1 MKSMTGYGR
10 AEITLPEFHGV
21 IELSSVNKRGFEF
34 LLHGPK
40 EWQFLE
46 KEAQRLIRSSAER
59 GRIRLS
65 ILLQPQAVSAEDPSR
80 DQKVRVGE
88 QLDELKKICQS
99 QDLPYSPSVDLIQRI
114 LTSGSRDPV
123 VPPLDTIEDMLIDKI
138 NIALDQ
144 MVSMRGKEGESL
156 AKDLRNRAS
165 TLGETIHLVEKNTEG
180 LARQWR
186 DRLLQRLKESG
197 LEINCDDDAVRK
209 EFTVYAEKSDVSE
222 EITRIRSHL
231 EQFEEGL
238 KSKQPIGRKLEFI
251 VQELGREFN
260 TLGSKS
266 LTPIISNLV
275 IEAKVEIEKIRE
287 QVMNLE

>member
-1 MKSMTGYGR
+1 MTGYGR
-10 AEITLPEFHGV
+10 ADITLPGFHGV

-65 ILLQPQAVSAEDPSR
+65 IMLQPQAVSAEDPSR

-222 EITRIRSHL
+222 ENHSDTQSPRTI
-231 EQFEEGL
+231 
-238 KSKQPIGRKLEFI
+238 
-251 VQELGREFN
+251 
-260 TLGSKS
+260 
-266 LTPIISNLV
+266 
-275 IEAKVEIEKIRE
+275 
-287 QVMNLE
+287 

>member
-10 AEITLPEFHGV
+10 ADITLPGFHGV

-46 KEAQRLIRSSAER
+46 KKAQRLIRSSAER

>member
-10 AEITLPEFHGV
+10 ADITLPGFHGV

-40 EWQFLE
+40 EWQFFE
-46 KEAQRLIRSSAER
+46 KEAQKLIRSSAER

-99 QDLPYSPSVDLIQRI
+99 QDLPYLPSVDLIQRI

-123 VPPLDTIEDMLIDKI
+123 VPPLDTIEDMLIDKT

-197 LEINCDDDAVRK
+197 LDINCDDDAVRK
-209 EFTVYAEKSDVSE
+209 EFTIYAEKSDVSE

>member
-1 MKSMTGYGR
+1 MGINYGLDKVR
-10 AEITLPEFHGV
+10 FMNATTVG
-21 IELSSVNKRGFEF
+21 S
-34 LLHGPK
+34 
-40 EWQFLE
+40 
-46 KEAQRLIRSSAER
+46 LIRARVSLISTEDVPGGLRYKMKLIFELKGQEKPACVAEF
-59 GRIRLS
+59 IALAYADNS
-65 ILLQPQAVSAEDPSR
+65 KKNNKTAASNK
-80 DQKVRVGE
+80 DQK
-88 QLDELKKICQS
+88 LDELKRICLS

-114 LTSGSRDPV
+114 QTSGSRDPV
-123 VPPLDTIEDMLIDKI
+123 VPPLDSIEDMLIDKT
-138 NIALDQ
+138 NIALSQ

-156 AKDLRNRAS
+156 AKDLRKRAYS
-165 TLGETIHLVEKNTEG
+165 LGETIHSVEKNTEG
-180 LARQWR
+180 LAREWR

-197 LEINCDDDAVRK
+197 LDINCDDDAVRK

-222 EITRIRSHL
+222 EITRVRSHL

-238 KSKQPIGRKLEFI
+238 QTKQPIGRKLEFI

-266 LTPIISNLV
+266 LTPTISNLV

>member
-10 AEITLPEFHGV
+10 ADITLPGFHGV

-40 EWQFLE
+40 EWQFFE

-65 ILLQPQAVSAEDPSR
+65 ILLQPQAVSTEDPSR

-123 VPPLDTIEDMLIDKI
+123 VPPLDTIEDMLIDKT

-165 TLGETIHLVEKNTEG
+165 TLSEIIHLVEKNTEG

-197 LEINCDDDAVRK
+197 LDINCDDDAVRK

>member
-10 AEITLPEFHGV
+10 AEITLPGFHGV
-21 IELSSVNKRGFEF
+21 IELSSVNKKGFEF

-40 EWQFLE
+40 EWQFFE
-46 KEAQRLIRSSAER
+46 REAQKLIRALVQR

-65 ILLQPQAVSAEDPSR
+65 ILLQPQVISAEDPSR
-80 DQKVRVGE
+80 DQEARVGDK
-88 QLDELKKICQS
+88 LDELKRICFS

-123 VPPLDTIEDMLIDKI
+123 VPTLDSIEDMLVDKT
-138 NIALDQ
+138 NIALNQ

-156 AKDLRNRAS
+156 AKDLRKRAYS
-165 TLGETIHLVEKNTEG
+165 LGETIHSVEKNTEG
-180 LARQWR
+180 LAREWR

-197 LEINCDDDAVRK
+197 LDINCDDDAVRK

-222 EITRIRSHL
+222 EITRVRSHL

-238 KSKQPIGRKLEFI
+238 QTKQPIGRKLEFI

-266 LTPIISNLV
+266 LTPTISNLV

>member
-10 AEITLPEFHGV
+10 ADITLPGFHGV

-40 EWQFLE
+40 EWQFFE

-88 QLDELKKICQS
+88 QLEELKKICQS

-123 VPPLDTIEDMLIDKI
+123 VPPLDTIADMLIDKT

-165 TLGETIHLVEKNTEG
+165 TLSEIIHLVEKNTEG

-197 LEINCDDDAVRK
+197 LDINCDDDAVRK

>member
-10 AEITLPEFHGV
+10 AEITLPGFHGV

-40 EWQFLE
+40 EWQFFE
-46 KEAQRLIRSSAER
+46 REAQKLIRSLVQR

-65 ILLQPQAVSAEDPSR
+65 ILLQPQVISAEDPSR
-80 DQKVRVGE
+80 DQEARVGDK
-88 QLDELKKICQS
+88 LDELKRICFS

-114 LTSGSRDPV
+114 LTSSSRDPV
-123 VPPLDTIEDMLIDKI
+123 VPTLDSIENMLIDKT
-138 NIALDQ
+138 NIALNQ

-156 AKDLRNRAS
+156 AKDLRKRAYS
-165 TLGETIHLVEKNTEG
+165 LGETVHSVEKNTEG
-180 LARQWR
+180 LAREWR

-197 LEINCDDDAVRK
+197 LDINCDDDAVRK

-222 EITRIRSHL
+222 EITRVRSHL

-238 KSKQPIGRKLEFI
+238 QTKQPIGRKLEFI

-266 LTPIISNLV
+266 LTPTISNLV

>member
-10 AEITLPEFHGV
+10 ADITLPGFHGV

-40 EWQFLE
+40 EWQFFE

-80 DQKVRVGE
+80 DQKVRVDE

-123 VPPLDTIEDMLIDKI
+123 VPPLDTIEDMLIDKT

-165 TLGETIHLVEKNTEG
+165 TLSEIIHLVEKNTEG

-197 LEINCDDDAVRK
+197 LDINCDDDAVRK

>member
-10 AEITLPEFHGV
+10 AEITLPGFHGV

-34 LLHGPK
+34 LLYGPK
-40 EWQFLE
+40 EWQFFE
-46 KEAQRLIRSSAER
+46 REAQKLIRSSVER

-65 ILLQPQAVSAEDPSR
+65 ILLQPQVISAEDPSR
-80 DQKVRVGE
+80 DQEARVGDK
-88 QLDELKKICQS
+88 LDELKRICLS

-123 VPPLDTIEDMLIDKI
+123 VPPLDSIEDMLIDKT
-138 NIALDQ
+138 NIALNQ

-156 AKDLRNRAS
+156 AKDLRKRAYS
-165 TLGETIHLVEKNTEG
+165 LGETIHSVEKNTEG
-180 LARQWR
+180 LAREWR

-197 LEINCDDDAVRK
+197 LDINCDDDAVRK

-222 EITRIRSHL
+222 EITRVRSHL

-238 KSKQPIGRKLEFI
+238 QTKQPIGRKLEFI

-266 LTPIISNLV
+266 LTPTISNLV

-287 QVMNLE
+287 QIMNLE

>member
-10 AEITLPEFHGV
+10 ADITLPGFHGV

-40 EWQFLE
+40 EWQFFE
-46 KEAQRLIRSSAER
+46 KEAQKLIRSSAER

-99 QDLPYSPSVDLIQRI
+99 QDLPYLPSVDLIQRI

-123 VPPLDTIEDMLIDKI
+123 VPPLDTIEDMLIDKT

-180 LARQWR
+180 IARQWR

-197 LEINCDDDAVRK
+197 LDINCDDDAVRK
-209 EFTVYAEKSDVSE
+209 EFTIYAEKSDVSE

>member
-10 AEITLPEFHGV
+10 AEITLPGFHGV
-21 IELSSVNKRGFEF
+21 IELSSVNKKGFEF

-40 EWQFLE
+40 EWQFFE
-46 KEAQRLIRSSAER
+46 REAQKLIRSLVQR

-65 ILLQPQAVSAEDPSR
+65 ILLQPQVISAEDPSR
-80 DQKVRVGE
+80 DQEARVGDK
-88 QLDELKKICQS
+88 LDELKRICFS

-123 VPPLDTIEDMLIDKI
+123 VPTLDTIEDMLVDKT
-138 NIALDQ
+138 NIALNQ

-156 AKDLRNRAS
+156 AKDLKKRAYG
-165 TLGETIHLVEKNTEG
+165 LGETVHSVEKNTEG
-180 LARQWR
+180 LAREWR

-197 LEINCDDDAVRK
+197 LDINCDDDAVRK

-238 KSKQPIGRKLEFI
+238 QTKQPIGRKLEFI

-266 LTPIISNLV
+266 LSPTISNLV

>member
-10 AEITLPEFHGV
+10 AEITLPGFHGV
-21 IELSSVNKRGFEF
+21 IELSSVNKKGFEF

-40 EWQFLE
+40 EWQFFE
-46 KEAQRLIRSSAER
+46 REAQKLIRSLVQR

-65 ILLQPQAVSAEDPSR
+65 ILLQPQVISAEDPSR
-80 DQKVRVGE
+80 DQEARVGDK
-88 QLDELKKICQS
+88 LDELKRICFS

-123 VPPLDTIEDMLIDKI
+123 VPTLDSIENMLIDKT
-138 NIALDQ
+138 NIALNQ

-156 AKDLRNRAS
+156 AKDLRKRAYS
-165 TLGETIHLVEKNTEG
+165 LGETVHSVEKNTEG
-180 LARQWR
+180 LAREWR

-197 LEINCDDDAVRK
+197 LDINCDDDAVRK

-222 EITRIRSHL
+222 EITRVRSHL

-238 KSKQPIGRKLEFI
+238 QTKQPIGRKLEFI

-266 LTPIISNLV
+266 LTPTISNLV

>member
-10 AEITLPEFHGV
+10 ADITLPGFHGV

-40 EWQFLE
+40 EWQFFE

-123 VPPLDTIEDMLIDKI
+123 VPPLDTIEEMLIDKT

-197 LEINCDDDAVRK
+197 LDINCDDDAVRK

>member
-10 AEITLPEFHGV
+10 ADITLPGFHGV

-114 LTSGSRDPV
+114 LTSGSRDPA

>member
-10 AEITLPEFHGV
+10 ADISLPGFHGV
-21 IELSSVNKRGFEF
+21 VELSSVNKRGFEF

-40 EWQFLE
+40 EWQFFE
-46 KEAQRLIRSSAER
+46 KEAQRLTRSLAER

-65 ILLQPQAVSAEDPSR
+65 ILLQPQAVSVEDPSS
-80 DQKVRVGE
+80 DQKARVGE
-88 QLDELKKICQS
+88 QLDELKRICQS
-99 QDLPYSPSVDLIQRI
+99 QSLPYSPSVDLIQRI

-123 VPPLDTIEDMLIDKI
+123 VPPLDTIEDMLINKT

-144 MVSMRGKEGESL
+144 MVSMREKEGESL
-156 AKDLRNRAS
+156 AKDLRQRAHS
-165 TLGETIHLVEKNTEG
+165 LGETIHLVEKNTEG

-197 LEINCDDDAVRK
+197 LDINCDDDSVRK

-266 LTPIISNLV
+266 LTPTISNLV

-287 QVMNLE
+287 QVMNIE

>member
-10 AEITLPEFHGV
+10 ADITLPGFHGV

-65 ILLQPQAVSAEDPSR
+65 ILLQPQALSTEDPSR

-88 QLDELKKICQS
+88 QLDELKKICKS
-99 QDLPYSPSVDLIQRI
+99 QDLPYAPSVDLIQRI
-114 LTSGSRDPV
+114 LTTGSRDPV

-156 AKDLRNRAS
+156 AKDLRNRVS
-165 TLGETIHLVEKNTEG
+165 TLSETIHLVEKNTEG

-197 LEINCDDDAVRK
+197 LDINCDDDAVRK

>member
-10 AEITLPEFHGV
+10 ADITLPGFHGV

-123 VPPLDTIEDMLIDKI
+123 VPPLDTIEDMLIDKT

>member
-10 AEITLPEFHGV
+10 ADITLPGFHGV

-40 EWQFLE
+40 EWQFFE

-65 ILLQPQAVSAEDPSR
+65 ILLQPQAISAEDPSR
-80 DQKVRVGE
+80 DQEVRVGE

-123 VPPLDTIEDMLIDKI
+123 VPPLDTIEDMLIDKT

-144 MVSMRGKEGESL
+144 MVSMRGKEGDSL

-165 TLGETIHLVEKNTEG
+165 TLRRNH
-180 LARQWR
+180 
-186 DRLLQRLKESG
+186 S
-197 LEINCDDDAVRK
+197 
-209 EFTVYAEKSDVSE
+209 SS
-222 EITRIRSHL
+222 
-231 EQFEEGL
+231 
-238 KSKQPIGRKLEFI
+238 
-251 VQELGREFN
+251 
-260 TLGSKS
+260 
-266 LTPIISNLV
+266 
-275 IEAKVEIEKIRE
+275 
-287 QVMNLE
+287 

>member
-10 AEITLPEFHGV
+10 ADITLPGFHGV

-40 EWQFLE
+40 EWQFFE
-46 KEAQRLIRSSAER
+46 REAQKLIRSSVER

-65 ILLQPQAVSAEDPSR
+65 ILLQPQAISAENPSR
-80 DQKVRVGE
+80 DQEARVGDK
-88 QLDELKKICQS
+88 LDELKKICLS

-114 LTSGSRDPV
+114 LTSGSREPV
-123 VPPLDTIEDMLIDKI
+123 VPSLDSIEDILIDKT
-138 NIALDQ
+138 NIALNQ
-144 MVSMRGKEGESL
+144 MVSMRGKEGDSL
-156 AKDLRNRAS
+156 AKDLRKRANS
-165 TLGETIHLVEKNTEG
+165 LGEIVHSIEKNTEG

-197 LEINCDDDAVRK
+197 LDINCDDDAVRK

-238 KSKQPIGRKLEFI
+238 KSTQPIGRKLEFI

>member
-10 AEITLPEFHGV
+10 AEITLPGFHGV
-21 IELSSVNKRGFEF
+21 IELSSVNKKGFEF

-40 EWQFLE
+40 EWQFFE
-46 KEAQRLIRSSAER
+46 REAQKLIRSVVQR

-65 ILLQPQAVSAEDPSR
+65 ILLQPQVISAEDPSR
-80 DQKVRVGE
+80 DQEARVGDK
-88 QLDELKKICQS
+88 LDELKRICFS

-123 VPPLDTIEDMLIDKI
+123 VPTLDTIEDMLVDKT
-138 NIALDQ
+138 NIALNQ

-156 AKDLRNRAS
+156 AKDLKKRAYG
-165 TLGETIHLVEKNTEG
+165 LGETVHSVEKNTEG
-180 LARQWR
+180 LAREWR

-197 LEINCDDDAVRK
+197 LDINCDDDAVRK

-238 KSKQPIGRKLEFI
+238 QTKQPIGRKLEFI

-266 LTPIISNLV
+266 LSPTISNLV

>member
-1 MKSMTGYGR
+1 MTGYGR
-10 AEITLPEFHGV
+10 AEITLPGFHGV
-21 IELSSVNKRGFEF
+21 IELSSVNKKGFEF

-40 EWQFLE
+40 EWQFFE
-46 KEAQRLIRSSAER
+46 REAQKLIRSLVQR

-65 ILLQPQAVSAEDPSR
+65 ILLQPQVISAEDPSR
-80 DQKVRVGE
+80 DQEARVGDK
-88 QLDELKKICQS
+88 LDELKRICFS

-123 VPPLDTIEDMLIDKI
+123 VPTLDTIEDMLVDKT
-138 NIALDQ
+138 NIALNQ

-156 AKDLRNRAS
+156 AKDLKKRAYG
-165 TLGETIHLVEKNTEG
+165 LGETVHSVEKNTEG
-180 LARQWR
+180 LAREWR

-197 LEINCDDDAVRK
+197 LDINCDDDAVRK

-238 KSKQPIGRKLEFI
+238 QTKQPIGRKLEFI

-266 LTPIISNLV
+266 LSPTISNLV

>member
-10 AEITLPEFHGV
+10 ADITLPGFHGV

-40 EWQFLE
+40 EWQFFE

-114 LTSGSRDPV
+114 LTSGSQDPV
-123 VPPLDTIEDMLIDKI
+123 VPPLDTIEDMLIDKT

-165 TLGETIHLVEKNTEG
+165 TLSEIIHLVEKNTEG

-197 LEINCDDDAVRK
+197 LDINCDDDAVRK

>member
-10 AEITLPEFHGV
+10 ADITLPGFHGV

-222 EITRIRSHL
+222 EITRILSHL

>member
-10 AEITLPEFHGV
+10 AEITLPGFHGV

-40 EWQFLE
+40 EWQFFE
-46 KEAQRLIRSSAER
+46 REAQKLIRSLVQR

-65 ILLQPQAVSAEDPSR
+65 ILLQPQVISAEDPSR
-80 DQKVRVGE
+80 DQEARVGDK
-88 QLDELKKICQS
+88 LDELKRICFS
-99 QDLPYSPSVDLIQRI
+99 QDLPYSPSVDLVQRI

-123 VPPLDTIEDMLIDKI
+123 VPTLDSIENMLIDKT
-138 NIALDQ
+138 NIALNQ

-156 AKDLRNRAS
+156 AKDLRKRAYS
-165 TLGETIHLVEKNTEG
+165 LGETVHSVEKNTEG
-180 LARQWR
+180 LAREWR

-197 LEINCDDDAVRK
+197 LDINCDDDAVRK

-222 EITRIRSHL
+222 EITRVRSHL

-238 KSKQPIGRKLEFI
+238 QTKQPIGRKLEFI

-266 LTPIISNLV
+266 LTPTISNLV

>member
-10 AEITLPEFHGV
+10 AEITLPGFHGV
-21 IELSSVNKRGFEF
+21 IELSSVNKKGFEF

-40 EWQFLE
+40 EWQFFE
-46 KEAQRLIRSSAER
+46 REAQKLIRSLVQR

-65 ILLQPQAVSAEDPSR
+65 ILLQPQVISAEDPSR
-80 DQKVRVGE
+80 DQEARVGDK
-88 QLDELKKICQS
+88 LDELKRICFS

-123 VPPLDTIEDMLIDKI
+123 VPTLDSIEDMLVDKT
-138 NIALDQ
+138 NIALNQ

-156 AKDLRNRAS
+156 AKDLKKRAYG
-165 TLGETIHLVEKNTEG
+165 LGETVSSVEKNTEG
-180 LARQWR
+180 LAREWR

-197 LEINCDDDAVRK
+197 LDINCDDDLVRK

-238 KSKQPIGRKLEFI
+238 QTKQPIGRKLEFI

-266 LTPIISNLV
+266 LSPTISNLV

>member
-1 MKSMTGYGR
+1 MPVEKAR
-10 AEITLPEFHGV
+10 IT
-21 IELSSVNKRGFEF
+21 R
-34 LLHGPK
+34 
-40 EWQFLE
+40 
-46 KEAQRLIRSSAER
+46 
-59 GRIRLS
+59 
-65 ILLQPQAVSAEDPSR
+65 PS
-80 DQKVRVGE
+80 
-88 QLDELKKICQS
+88 
-99 QDLPYSPSVDLIQRI
+99 P
-114 LTSGSRDPV
+114 
-123 VPPLDTIEDMLIDKI
+123 
-138 NIALDQ
+138 
-144 MVSMRGKEGESL
+144 SMRGKEGESL

-165 TLGETIHLVEKNTEG
+165 TLSEIIHLVEKNTEG

-197 LEINCDDDAVRK
+197 LDINCDDDAVRK

-238 KSKQPIGRKLEFI
+238 KSTQPIGRKLEFI

>member
-10 AEITLPEFHGV
+10 ADITLPGFHGV

-40 EWQFLE
+40 EWQFFE

-65 ILLQPQAVSAEDPSR
+65 ILLQPQAISAENPSR
-80 DQKVRVGE
+80 DQEARVGDK
-88 QLDELKKICQS
+88 LDELKKICLS

-114 LTSGSRDPV
+114 LTSGSREPV
-123 VPPLDTIEDMLIDKI
+123 VPSLDSIEDILIDKT
-138 NIALDQ
+138 NIALNQ
-144 MVSMRGKEGESL
+144 MVSMRGKEGDSL
-156 AKDLRNRAS
+156 AKDLRKRANS
-165 TLGETIHLVEKNTEG
+165 LGEIVHSIEKNTEG

-197 LEINCDDDAVRK
+197 LDINCDDDAVRK

-238 KSKQPIGRKLEFI
+238 KSTQPIGRKLEFI

>member
-10 AEITLPEFHGV
+10 ADITLPGFHGV

-65 ILLQPQAVSAEDPSR
+65 ILLQPQAVSTEDPSR

-114 LTSGSRDPV
+114 LTTGSRDPV

-156 AKDLRNRAS
+156 AKDLRNRVS
-165 TLGETIHLVEKNTEG
+165 TLSETIHLVEKNTEG

-197 LEINCDDDAVRK
+197 LDINCDDDAVRK

>member
-1 MKSMTGYGR
+1 MTGYGR
-10 AEITLPEFHGV
+10 ADITLPGFHGV

-40 EWQFLE
+40 EWQFFE

-123 VPPLDTIEDMLIDKI
+123 VPPLDTIEEMLIDKT

-197 LEINCDDDAVRK
+197 LDINCDDDAVRK

>member
-1 MKSMTGYGR
+1 MTGYGR
-10 AEITLPEFHGV
+10 AEITLPGFHGV
-21 IELSSVNKRGFEF
+21 IELSSVNKKGFEF

-40 EWQFLE
+40 EWQFFE
-46 KEAQRLIRSSAER
+46 REAQKLIRSLVQR

-65 ILLQPQAVSAEDPSR
+65 ILLQPQVISAEDPSR
-80 DQKVRVGE
+80 DQEARVGDK
-88 QLDELKKICQS
+88 LDELKRICFS

-123 VPPLDTIEDMLIDKI
+123 VPTLDSIEDMLVDKT
-138 NIALDQ
+138 NIALNQ

-156 AKDLRNRAS
+156 AKDLKKRAYG
-165 TLGETIHLVEKNTEG
+165 LGETVHSVEKNTEG
-180 LARQWR
+180 LAREWR

-197 LEINCDDDAVRK
+197 LDINCDDDLVRK

-238 KSKQPIGRKLEFI
+238 QTKQPIGRKLEFI

-266 LTPIISNLV
+266 LSPTISNLV

>member
-40 EWQFLE
+40 EWQFFE
-46 KEAQRLIRSSAER
+46 REAQKLIRSSVER

-65 ILLQPQAVSAEDPSR
+65 ILLQPQAISAENPSR
-80 DQKVRVGE
+80 DQEGRVGDK
-88 QLDELKKICQS
+88 LDELKKICLS

-114 LTSGSRDPV
+114 LTSGSREPV
-123 VPPLDTIEDMLIDKI
+123 VPSLDSIEDILIDKT
-138 NIALDQ
+138 NIALNQ
-144 MVSMRGKEGESL
+144 MVSMRGKEGDSL
-156 AKDLRNRAS
+156 AKDLRKRAYS
-165 TLGETIHLVEKNTEG
+165 LGEIVHSVEKNSEG
-180 LARQWR
+180 LAREWR

-197 LEINCDDDAVRK
+197 LDINCDDDAVRK

-222 EITRIRSHL
+222 EITRVRSHL

-238 KSKQPIGRKLEFI
+238 HAKQPIGRKLEFI
-251 VQELGREFN
+251 VQELGRELN

-266 LTPIISNLV
+266 LTPTISNLV
-275 IEAKVEIEKIRE
+275 IEAKVQIEKIRE

>member
-10 AEITLPEFHGV
+10 ADITLPGFHGV

-40 EWQFLE
+40 EWQFFE

-65 ILLQPQAVSAEDPSR
+65 ILLQPQAVSTEDPSR

-123 VPPLDTIEDMLIDKI
+123 VPPLDTIEDMLIDKT

-165 TLGETIHLVEKNTEG
+165 TLSETIHLVEKNTEG

-197 LEINCDDDAVRK
+197 LDINCDDDAVRK

-238 KSKQPIGRKLEFI
+238 KSTQPIGRKLEFI

>member
-10 AEITLPEFHGV
+10 AEITLPGFHGV

-40 EWQFLE
+40 EWQFFE
-46 KEAQRLIRSSAER
+46 REAQKLIRSLVQR

-65 ILLQPQAVSAEDPSR
+65 ILLQPQVISAEDPSR
-80 DQKVRVGE
+80 DQEARVGDK
-88 QLDELKKICQS
+88 LDELKRICFS

-123 VPPLDTIEDMLIDKI
+123 VPTLDSIEDMLIDKT
-138 NIALDQ
+138 NIALNQ

-156 AKDLRNRAS
+156 AKDLRKRAYS
-165 TLGETIHLVEKNTEG
+165 LGETVHSVEKNTEG
-180 LARQWR
+180 LAREWR

-197 LEINCDDDAVRK
+197 LDINCDDDAVRK

-222 EITRIRSHL
+222 EITRVRSHL

-238 KSKQPIGRKLEFI
+238 QTKQPIGRKLEFI

-266 LTPIISNLV
+266 LTPTISNLV